1 MSGVYAVLLC
11 GGSGTRMGADRNKT
25 LLPIGGVPGF
35 ARALRAFEGETDG
48 AVLVVKA
55 GEEAAFRE
63 AAAGLGLHPLAV
75 VPGGEDRQASALAGL
90 RALPGDAEIALIHDG
105 ARPFIAPE
113 VIRRVIESVRRCG
126 SGAAAV
132 PARDT
137 IKKADPAGRVIETPD
152 RASLWQM
159 QTPQG
164 FFVRDLLSAHAR
176 AAARYTDDA
185 ALMEAAGY
193 PVQLVMGDYR
203 NVKMTSPEDL
213 TMAQGM
219 LFPRIGTG
227 YDAHRFREGREL
239 WLGGVL
245 IPHDR
250 GLDGHSDADA
260 AIHALA
266 DALLGA
272 AALGDIG
279 KLFPDTDP
287 AYKGISSVILL
298 RETAGRLRENGFEIG
313 NADVTIVAQRPK
325 LAPYIPQMRRVL
337 AEAMGILEDRVSV
350 KATTTE
356 RMGFE
361 GREEGVSAQA
371 AALVYQ
377 QG

>member
-1 MSGVYAVLLC
+1 MSGVYAILLC
-11 GGSGTRMGADRNKT
+11 GGSGTRMGAEINKT
-25 LLPIGGVPGF
+25 LLPIGGVPG
-35 ARALRAFEGETDG
+35 AVRAFRAFAEETDG
-48 AVLVVKA
+48 VVLVVKR
-55 GEEAAFRE
+55 GEESAFQN
-63 AAAGLGLHPLAV
+63 AAAAYGLCPLAV

-90 RALPGDAEIALIHDG
+90 RALPGDAQIALIHDG
-105 ARPFIAPE
+105 ARPFISRE
-113 VIRRVIESVRRCG
+113 VIRRVIESVRACG

-137 IKKADPAGRVIETPD
+137 IKKADPTGRVIETPD

-213 TMAQGM
+213 SMAQGM
-219 LFPRIGTG
+219 LLPRIGTG

-287 AYKGISSVILL
+287 AYKGISSLILL
-298 RETAGRLRENGFEIG
+298 RETARRLRENGFEIG

-325 LAPYIPQMRRVL
+325 LAPYIPQMCRAL
-337 AEAMGILEDRVSV
+337 AEAMGVPEERVSV

-377 QG
+377 RA